1 MGLKMTL
8 DSLKLSLAP
17 EGCQTCFQQG
27 MTYAKSG
34 VALLPLLHSLKC
46 CLDSATEPKSPTSR
60 TR

>member
-17 EGCQTCFQQG
+17 EGCQTSSQQG

-34 VALLPLLHSLKC
+34 GCVTSSSPLAEMLPRFC
-46 CLDSATEPKSPTSR
+46 N
-60 TR
+60 